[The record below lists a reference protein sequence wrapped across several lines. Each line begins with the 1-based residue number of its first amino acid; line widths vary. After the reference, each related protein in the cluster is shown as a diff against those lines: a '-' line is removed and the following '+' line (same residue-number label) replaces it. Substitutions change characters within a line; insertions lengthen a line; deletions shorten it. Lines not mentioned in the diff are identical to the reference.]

1 MGEGEGG
8 KLNLGGID
16 WIEGVIRIRL
26 GKSRRERSLPLLEDI
41 GTLLSAYLQQ
51 ERPASPEQSIFLTS
65 LPPYRPL
72 AWSTA
77 ISRIS
82 KGIFKEAGGEGKRL
96 GAHRFRHSVST
107 QLVRCGSSF
116 KEIVDFPGHKSLGST
131 TI

>member
-82 KGIFKEAGGEGKRL
+82 KGIFKEAGGWCTPSAPHPISHTASPHL
-96 GAHRFRHSVST
+96 SRFR
-107 QLVRCGSSF
+107 SSF
-116 KEIVDFPGHKSLGST
+116 
-131 TI
+131 